1 VAASWSFTVNCH
13 TCTAIMS
20 GAYIFD
26 CAKRAQQPRHA
37 AGRRDG
43 RSTESKAPDAR
54 HGGRHAPAHWH
65 ARFTPPLQL
74 FANAAIA
81 ASRVA
86 CSSIFRFEFLIR
98 RPQLQIL
105 LLHNGRE
112 LVEMF

>member
-65 ARFTPPLQL
+65 ARFTPPFSFSRTPPSRPRGSLARL
-74 FANAAIA
+74 FSGLN
-81 ASRVA
+81 
-86 CSSIFRFEFLIR
+86 F
-98 RPQLQIL
+98 
-105 LLHNGRE
+105 
-112 LVEMF
+112 